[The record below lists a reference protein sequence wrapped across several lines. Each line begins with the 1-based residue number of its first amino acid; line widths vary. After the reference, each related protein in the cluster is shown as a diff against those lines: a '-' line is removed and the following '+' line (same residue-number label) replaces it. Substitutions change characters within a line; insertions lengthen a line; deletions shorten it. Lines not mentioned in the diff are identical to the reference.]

1 MFTFDQLAGFIAVA
15 EELHF
20 GRAAERLNMTQPPL
34 SRQIQKL
41 EKIIGAELLE
51 RDNRKVTLTSAG
63 EAFLDEARR
72 LMALAERAPVTARRI
87 ASGRSGVLRVGFTAA
102 SGFSILGP
110 LLGELAAIIPDV
122 DIDLQELVTGEQ
134 LSGLLTG
141 ELDLGLARPPFDSE
155 TFDSHLLYRE
165 SMVIAVPAGHPLTL
179 LARDIT
185 AEDFKDEPLI
195 MHSPTQA
202 RYFYDLV
209 VRMLPIRHANV
220 VHTVSQILTMVSL
233 VAAGRGL
240 AFVPHSAT
248 LLGIKDVEFLP
259 LEAGRGKKWNCMR
272 CGTAGSPTPLWP
284 GFCATSNSRWSD
296 PPAQATQ
303 HNLPLRR
310 LRPRDA
316 TKVSIHI
323 KIHLDRHR
331 RRSYAGKESSAC
343 RLRGAHTRRT
353 TPWQSTP
360 PRNWRT
366 HSRKACCPSP

>member
-51 RDNRKVTLTSAG
+51 RDNRRVELTSAG
-63 EAFLDEARR
+63 ETFLEEARR

-87 ASGRSGVLRVGFTAA
+87 ASGRSGVLRIGFTAA

-110 LLGELAAIIPDV
+110 LLEEISGIMPDV
-122 DIDLQELVTGEQ
+122 DIDLQELVTREQ
-134 LSGLLTG
+134 LNGLLTG
-141 ELDLGLARPPFDSE
+141 ELDLGFARPPFDSE

-165 SMVIAVPAGHPLTL
+165 SMVLAVPSSHPLTL
-179 LARDIT
+179 LGRDLT

-209 VRMLPIRHANV
+209 VRMLPIQHANV

-233 VAAGRGL
+233 VAAKRGL

-248 LLGIKDVEFLP
+248 LLGIKGVEFLP
-259 LEAGRGKKWNCMR
+259 LEAGREEQVELHALWNR
-272 CGTAGSPTPLWP
+272 RIT
-284 GFCATSNSRWSD
+284 N
-296 PPAQATQ
+296 PALAR
-303 HNLPLRR
+303 LLRD
-310 LRPRDA
+310 LEFA
-316 TKVSIHI
+316 M
-323 KIHLDRHR
+323 
-331 RRSYAGKESSAC
+331 E
-343 RLRGAHTRRT
+343 
-353 TPWQSTP
+353 
-360 PRNWRT
+360 
-366 HSRKACCPSP
+366 

>member
-51 RDNRKVTLTSAG
+51 RDNRRVELTSAG
-63 EAFLDEARR
+63 ETFLKEARR

-87 ASGRSGVLRVGFTAA
+87 ASGRSGVLRIGFTAA

-110 LLGELAAIIPDV
+110 LLEEISGIMPDV
-122 DIDLQELVTGEQ
+122 DIDLQELVTREQ
-134 LSGLLTG
+134 LNGLLTG
-141 ELDLGLARPPFDSE
+141 ELDLGFARPPFDSE

-165 SMVIAVPAGHPLTL
+165 SMVLAVPSSHPLTL
-179 LARDIT
+179 LGRDLT

-209 VRMLPIRHANV
+209 VRMLPIQHANV

-233 VAAGRGL
+233 VAAKRGL

-248 LLGIKDVEFLP
+248 LLGIKGVEFLP
-259 LEAGRGKKWNCMR
+259 LEAGREEQVELHALWNR
-272 CGTAGSPTPLWP
+272 RIT
-284 GFCATSNSRWSD
+284 N
-296 PPAQATQ
+296 PALAR
-303 HNLPLRR
+303 LLRD
-310 LRPRDA
+310 LEFA
-316 TKVSIHI
+316 M
-323 KIHLDRHR
+323 
-331 RRSYAGKESSAC
+331 E
-343 RLRGAHTRRT
+343 
-353 TPWQSTP
+353 
-360 PRNWRT
+360 
-366 HSRKACCPSP
+366 